1 MGECVGKKAIVLLSD
16 GIDSPVACH
25 LAIKQG
31 YDVVALT
38 YDNESFSSPANL
50 EITKSILMRI
60 SELHN
65 VPIKLYVAK
74 NGKNL
79 ESIIEK
85 LSPASRSYICVLCKR
100 VMIKLANDLAVR
112 EHADYLV
119 TGENLGQVASQTL
132 DNMIVISKASKR
144 HIIRPLLC
152 MDKLEI
158 EKIAK
163 DIGTYELSIQPKDG
177 CGAVPKYPQT
187 HADST
192 FVEGLEKDIELVLEL
207 V

>member
-1 MGECVGKKAIVLLSD
+1 MANKAIVLLSD

-38 YDNESFSSPANL
+38 YDNESFSAPENL

-79 ESIIEK
+79 ESIIET
-85 LSPASRSYICVLCKR
+85 LSPSSRSYVCVLCKR
-100 VMIKLANDLAVR
+100 AMIKLANDLATR

-163 DIGTYELSIQPKDG
+163 DIGTYEFSVQPKDG

-187 HADST
+187 HADSAY
-192 FVEGLEKDIELVLEL
+192 VEGLEKDIELVLEL